1 MRVQESKMKSLTE
14 LEEMGWPKEVL
25 YRIAHM
31 PCSPMFRTSSRGK
44 FYVVYDKFVEFVSA
58 RRIGK

>member
-31 PCSPMFRTSSRGK
+31 PCSPFFRTSPRGK
-44 FYVVYDKFVEFVSA
+44 FFVMEDRLREFCSA
-58 RRIGK
+58 RRIGR